1 MSGKATLLAS
11 FAVAAIASTACA
23 PEYSETAGPTLA
35 GHFAQAH
42 DSEPL
47 IADEAYLG
55 DRNFY
60 VRFRRGDEIRYGGG
74 SWGDRIPVLRLVP
87 GGDFQGPWILPLQY
101 QQAERWQDLPDKL
114 VATRLLSI
122 KDWHELRD
130 RLFESILPRDGKAG
144 IVLHFSVD
152 DHFLYIDDTGVFRAT
167 TLDTKPGDYA
177 VAARLSIEDLV
188 GRGLPLL
195 EQFLEERGI
204 DDRRI
209 AFNTGDVGYYALP
222 FLYVNRD
229 LPIAVFV
236 RLPGPGRHFKA
247 GPTPAPFVQ
256 TAGHFA
262 TSHTTGLVFRPFSS
276 VYRLLFIAG
285 DTVAQS
291 AQPGLPDVVPGV
303 SIPPLS
309 NGPGMHLDSW
319 EARIDGLTGRGA
331 SMGTIDYLVD
341 GEEFFARFIDAV
353 TAAESSITLRTYIFD
368 NDDYAVRIGD
378 LLKRRSNEGIDVKVL
393 LDGLGTI
400 VSTIEKQPT
409 LPEDYRG
416 PRSVHR
422 FLEDDSEVQVRQ
434 ADNPWLTGDHVKT
447 AIIDREIAFT
457 GGMNIAREYRFDWHD
472 LMVELRG
479 PIVDVLQFEFE
490 KSWAHAG
497 LLGDFA
503 YFLKRIGPK
512 PDYAD
517 DVGYPVRALFTRPD
531 DPEIFRVQRAAI
543 RAARKYI
550 YIENAYFTD
559 DAMLYELAQA
569 RHRGVDVRVIIPL
582 VTDRGPITRNNAL
595 AANAMLEHGIR
606 VFIYPGMSHVKAAVF
621 DGWACIGSANWDRWS
636 FRINKELNIATSHL
650 PAVAELE
657 RRLFDADF
665 EASVELTE
673 PFPERWTD
681 YLLELVGDYVF

>member
-1 MSGKATLLAS
+1 MVGKATLLAL
-11 FAVAAIASTACA
+11 FAVAAIATTACVREPGA
-23 PEYSETAGPTLA
+23 TAGPTLA
-35 GHFAQAH
+35 GHFAQPH

-74 SWGDRIPVLRLVP
+74 LWGDRIPILRLVP
-87 GGDFQGPWILPLQY
+87 GGEFQGPWILPLQY
-101 QQAERWQDLPDKL
+101 EQPERWENLPDKL
-114 VATRLLSI
+114 ITARLLSI
-122 KDWHELRD
+122 GDWHELRD
-130 RLFESILPRDGKAG
+130 RLFASILPRDGKTG
-144 IVLHFSVD
+144 VVLHFSVD
-152 DHFLYIDDTGVFRAT
+152 DHFLYIDDAGVFRAT
-167 TLDTKPGDYA
+167 TLDTKPGDYSI
-177 VAARLSIEDLV
+177 AARYSIEQLV
-188 GRGLPLL
+188 GQGMPLL

-209 AFNTGDVGYYALP
+209 AFNTGDIGYYALP

-236 RLPGPGRHFKA
+236 RLPGPGRRFKA
-247 GPTPAPFVQ
+247 GSGPAPFVQ

-276 VYRLLFIAG
+276 VYRLLFVAG
-285 DTVAQS
+285 DTVAQT
-291 AQPGLPDVVPGV
+291 ALPGLPGADSSDPV
-303 SIPPLS
+303 PPLS
-309 NGPGMHLDSW
+309 NGPAMNLDSW
-319 EARIDGLTGRGA
+319 EARIDGLTGRP
-331 SMGTIDYLVD
+331 SSQGTIEFLVD
-341 GEEFFARFIDAV
+341 GEEFFLRFIDAV
-353 TAAESSITLRTYIFD
+353 TAAKRCIALRTYIFD

-378 LLKRRSNEGIDVKVL
+378 LLKRRSNEGVDVRVL
-393 LDGLGTI
+393 LDGMGTI
-400 VSTIEKQPT
+400 VSTIEKQPS
-409 LPEDYRG
+409 LPADYRG

-422 FLEDDSEVQVRQ
+422 FLEEDSEVQVRQ

-447 AIIDREIAFT
+447 AIIDGKIGFT

-472 LMVELRG
+472 LMAELRG

-503 YFLKRIGPK
+503 YLLKRLGPK
-512 PDYAD
+512 PDDAE
-517 DVGYPVRALFTRPD
+517 DVGYPVRALYTRPD

-543 RAARKYI
+543 RSARKYV

-559 DAMLYELAQA
+559 DAMLYELAEA
-569 RHRGVDVRVIIPL
+569 RRRGVDVRVIMPL

-636 FRINKELNIATSHL
+636 FRINKELNIATSHP

-657 RRLFDADF
+657 RRLFEADF